1 MDDKDRAIL
10 NILQRDDRTGYAE
23 IGAKVKLAASSV
35 FERVKRMER
44 EGIIRGYGARLDPDI
59 LGHGVTAFIS
69 IATRAASAEIVPRLS
84 MFAEIEDCYS
94 IAGTDSLL
102 LKVRTG
108 TTQALEAL
116 LERMRSTPG
125 VERTRTTIVLETYM
139 EQRPLPLA
147 APENGKKEELDDDHR
162 WRQRS

>member
-23 IGAKVKLAASSV
+23 IGAQVKLAASSV

-44 EGIIRGYGARLDPDI
+44 DGVIRSYGARLDPKA
-59 LGHGVTAFIS
+59 LNRGVTAFVS
-69 IATRAASAEIVPRLS
+69 VATRAASAEIVPRLS
-84 MFAEIEDCYS
+84 AFPEVEDCYS
-94 IAGTDSLL
+94 IAGADSLL

-108 TTQALEAL
+108 TTQDLETL

-125 VERTRTTIVLETYM
+125 VERTRTTIVLDTYL
-139 EQRPLPLA
+139 EDRPLALSA
-147 APENGKKEELDDDHR
+147 LEGMEEEQHELR
-162 WRQRS
+162 WRQRP